1 MLHEVITRTFTASI
15 LILVQNWK
23 QFKNP
28 SMDELLNTMV
38 YPYCGN
44 TIEQYRGT
52 NYWYIQSGGQK
63 NAPPQKKL
71 YAL

>member
-1 MLHEVITRTFTASI
+1 
-15 LILVQNWK
+15 
-23 QFKNP
+23 
-28 SMDELLNTMV
+28 MDELLNTMV